1 MQQSTLSPE
10 KFFYS
15 NDGKIFASIEDLFI
29 GLKDMTEDTFSYH
42 LNTEKNDFYNW
53 FTHVFHASDIAD
65 AVKKVKTK
73 SGFLKKLRAY
83 ISHMETTNRKE
94 L

>member
-15 NDGKIFASIEDLFI
+15 NDGKIFASIEELFI

-42 LNTEKNDFYNW
+42 LNAEKNDFYNW
-53 FTHVFHASDIAD
+53 FTHVFHASDIANS
-65 AVKKVKTK
+65 VKKVKTK
-73 SGFLKKLRAY
+73 SGFLKKLKDY
-83 ISHMETTNRKE
+83 FPNNQITNKKM